1 MARLAEAVRLGREAR
16 ASGSRDTGAASSA
29 LRRVAIVPL
38 MPAST
43 RDWEHWGR
51 FDPLYGV
58 ASISG
63 RERGGTNPWTEA
75 DFYAT
80 GATEWAEMAPTWSR
94 YAGSLAGTVVE
105 IGCGAGR
112 LSRQLAATFPKLVGL
127 DVSPDQLELARAA
140 VAQTPAAT
148 EFRLATGARLPCANG
163 EADAIFS
170 THVFQ
175 HLPPKLVES
184 LLIDCGRVLAPG
196 GTLMLHIPIPGTNL
210 AGTQLADIV
219 RRLKRAAPV
228 RAAALRVGHRLGRT
242 VPPMA
247 FRLLDPAWVFAR
259 LERGGLRD
267 AELHAFEVG
276 GMRLAFFLARRP
288 APGVARV
295 MAASPCA
302 TGRRLRAAGS
312 EAPG

>member
-1 MARLAEAVRLGREAR
+1 
-16 ASGSRDTGAASSA
+16 
-29 LRRVAIVPL
+29 
-38 MPAST
+38 MPATT
-43 RDWEHWGR
+43 RDWEHWGQ

-58 ASISG
+58 ASVPG
-63 RERGGTNPWTEA
+63 RERGGANPWTDA

-80 GATEWAEMAPTWSR
+80 GAREWEQMAPYWER
-94 YAGSLAGTVVE
+94 YAGSLGGTIVE

-112 LSRQLAATFPKLVGL
+112 LSRQLATAFEKVIGL

-140 VAQTPAAT
+140 VADAPAAA
-148 EFRLATGARLPCANG
+148 EFRRSTEPTLPCAAG

-184 LLIDCGRVLAPG
+184 LLVDAGRVLAPG
-196 GTLMLHIPIPGTNL
+196 GTLMAHIPIPGTNF
-210 AGTQLADIV
+210 AGTQLADIA
-219 RRLKRAAPV
+219 RRVKRAAPV

-247 FRLLDPAWVFAR
+247 FRVFDPAWVFAR

-267 AELHAFEVG
+267 TELHVFEVG
-276 GMRLAFFLARRP
+276 AMRQAYFFARKPPPKP
-288 APGVARV
+288 A
-295 MAASPCA
+295 
-302 TGRRLRAAGS
+302 
-312 EAPG
+312 